1 MNTTIDP
8 STMSYMQIAY
18 MYAYKLPIHVAVYGY
33 NQARDMFIN
42 DLLNKRIDTSDEEVA
57 NCIKN
62 IISHAERKL
71 NDLDET
77 RLMRLPKCKH
87 PMYILM
93 GVMKYI
99 VEECENVEVKRIIN
113 EQIEGKDIQMIHI

>member
-1 MNTTIDP
+1 MNAQIDP

-33 NQARDMFIN
+33 NQARDMFIK
-42 DLLNKRIDTSDEEVA
+42 DLLNKRIDTSDEVVA

-62 IISHAERKL
+62 IVSCAEIKL

-77 RLMRLPKCKH
+77 GLLQLPKYKH

-93 GVMKYI
+93 GVMKSI
-99 VEECENVEVKRIIN
+99 VEECENVEVKRIIRDCVN
-113 EQIEGKDIQMIHI
+113 SKGIKTIRI

>member
-8 STMSYMQIAY
+8 SKMTYMQIAY

-42 DLLNKRIDTSDEEVA
+42 DLLKKRIDTTDEVVA

-62 IISHAERKL
+62 IVSQAERKL

-87 PMYILM
+87 PMNILM

-99 VEECENVEVKRIIN
+99 VEECKNVEVKRIIT
-113 EQIEGKDIQMIHI
+113 EQVEGKGIQTIRI